1 MTPSTNR
8 LPFQRKNYLLM
19 IIGICVIILGF
30 IAMSLDREPYGFG
43 FLGITLG
50 PVMIVLG
57 FGIQFFAILWEKKDK
72 PNEGK

>member
-30 IAMSLDREPYGFG
+30 IAMFLDREPYGFG

-50 PVMIVLG
+50 PRHCPWIWYSIFCHSLG
-57 FGIQFFAILWEKKDK
+57 KKR
-72 PNEGK
+72 

>member
-1 MTPSTNR
+1 MTQSTNR

-19 IIGICVIILGF
+19 IIGICIIILGF
-30 IAMSLDREPYGFG
+30 ITMSLDREPYGFG

>member
-1 MTPSTNR
+1 MTQSTNR

-19 IIGICVIILGF
+19 IIGICAIILGF
-30 IAMSLDREPYGFG
+30 IAMSLDHEPYGFG

-72 PNEGK
+72 SNEGK